1 MCDEEDVK
9 TALTGPGGSKSDIS
23 DYDPTTSEG
32 LTNLYFGPASAASEA
47 TGGPSA
53 SEAIEQGYGW
63 QKEKVSGA
71 YEDISGQT
79 AADAA
84 KEAAATQA
92 GFQQQGLDYLMQTEA
107 IPQELRQAGLQQL
120 GGIAGLPGYEQY
132 GNQQQ
137 LIDQA
142 QLSPLYQSI
151 LGTGAAGQEAIARTA
166 SATGGLRGGGTASQ
180 LANYQQNLE
189 QEALLESYNQQ
200 LGGIQGLA
208 GLPSQAGQISQ
219 QYGQIGQT
227 TAQGQIAAAQAQQQG
242 TSNLFNLG
250 VAAFS
255 DVRMKDNVVEIG
267 KTSNPGI
274 NRYKWDWKAESG
286 KTGSEEGFLAQE
298 VEKVY
303 PDLVITLDDGFKRIF
318 KDKIEE
324 RLSV

>member
-1 MCDEEDVK
+1 MGAVRQFGRNIDPSTSQGLGNV
-9 TALTGPGGSKSDIS
+9 ALGGIIGGGAT
-23 DYDPTTSEG
+23 DPYGKLSEG
-32 LTNLYFGPASAASEA
+32 ADKLGAKL
-47 TGGPSA
+47 
-53 SEAIEQGYGW
+53 
-63 QKEKVSGA
+63 SG
-71 YEDISGQT
+71 EE

-84 KEAAATQA
+84 LEAAAIQA
-92 GFQQQGLDYLMQTEA
+92 GYQQQGLDYLKETEA

-120 GGIAGLPGYEQY
+120 GGIAGLAGFEQY
-132 GNQQQ
+132 GGQQQ

-151 LGTGAAGQEAIARTA
+151 LGTGAAGEEALARTA

-180 LANYQQNLE
+180 LANYNQNLQ

-208 GLPSQAGQISQ
+208 GLQSAAPQISQ

-227 TAQGQIAAAQAQQQG
+227 QAQGQIAAVQAKQQAFG
-242 TSNLFNLG
+242 NIMNLGGQVG
-250 VAAFS
+250 VAAIS
-255 DVRMKDNVVEIG
+255 DVNLKDNIVKIG
-267 KTSNPGI
+267 STSNPGI
-274 NRYKWDWKAESG
+274 QRYKWDWKPESG

-303 PDLVITLDDGFKRIF
+303 PDLVITLDDGYKRIY

-324 RLSV
+324 RLNA